1 MKRYSLLAL
10 IAASVAGCAGLDIT
24 PLSPDQDKAAHAGGT
39 ALKGYVIY
47 APMVVVEVTRK
58 TVCGKPKADGQCEG
72 TPEVTCTAGT
82 PFTMPDPTKPFL
94 VNSQSGFG
102 KAGVEVTITNGWQL
116 GSIKDNSDNTAILG
130 LVEKL
135 VPLLRMAVEP
145 AHPSPETCKAG
156 LYRATYDGQKV
167 ELKELL
173 LY

>member
-1 MKRYSLLAL
+1 MKRHSLLAL

-58 TVCGKPKADGQCEG
+58 TVCSKPKPDGQCEG
-72 TPEVTCTAGT
+72 TLEVTCTAGT
-82 PFTMPDPTKPFL
+82 PFTMPDPTRPFL
-94 VNSQSGFG
+94 VNAQSGFG

-116 GSIKDNSDNTAILG
+116 GSLKDNSDNTAILG
-130 LVEKL
+130 LIEKL
-135 VPLLRMAVEP
+135 LPLRAVPALA
-145 AHPSPETCKAG
+145 APSPDTCKAG
-156 LYRATYDGQKV
+156 LYRATYDGQNVKLTDV
-167 ELKELL
+167 L

>member
-58 TVCGKPKADGQCEG
+58 TVCSKPKPDGQCEG
-72 TPEVTCTAGT
+72 TLEVTCAAGT

-94 VNSQSGFG
+94 VNAQSGFG

-116 GSIKDNSDNTAILG
+116 GSLKDNSDNTAILG

-135 VPLLRMAVEP
+135 LPLRSAAVPALA
-145 AHPSPETCKAG
+145 SPETCKAG
-156 LYRATYDGQKV
+156 LYRATYDGKNV
-167 ELKELL
+167 KLTEVL